1 MSGYGL
7 SFTNND
13 NVVILDSEYA
23 RLCKIYSGRYSPNY
37 GPGNF
42 QSVITFPAPITSAEQ
57 PLVFL
62 RPDTVNG
69 LLKLG
74 NVATVL
80 GGPGNWTGFLTG
92 MYDQV
97 GFYPNGRYIVASF
110 GAQPV
115 ASYGLRLFSADGA
128 PIFDSGTPNVL
139 FTRSFQ
145 NWTYV
150 TNSRLP
156 QGEYVNY
163 YTVPFNFP
171 EDEYLLGNSFVM
183 RMNNADNIGRSLH
196 TWWDFKSN
204 VLYAVTIGLSNPYA
218 FFLPAVFAKLAV

>member
-1 MSGYGL
+1 MSFGL
-7 SFTNND
+7 SFSNND

-23 RLCKIYSGRYSPNY
+23 RLCVIYSGRYAPNF

-42 QSVITFPAPITSAEQ
+42 QSLVTFPAPITSIEQ
-57 PLVFL
+57 PLVFI

-69 LLKLG
+69 MLKLG
-74 NVATVL
+74 GVAAVQ
-80 GGPGNWTGFLTG
+80 GSPGNWTGFLTG

-110 GAQPV
+110 GAQPI
-115 ASYGLRLFSADGA
+115 ASYGLRLFSPGGV

-139 FTRSFQ
+139 FTRAFQ

-150 TNSRLP
+150 MSTRLP

-163 YTVPFNFP
+163 YTVPFDFP
-171 EDEYLLGNSFVM
+171 ENEYLLGNTFVM
-183 RMNNADNIGRSLH
+183 RMNNNDNIGRSLH
-196 TWWDFKSN
+196 TWWDFQNKI
-204 VLYAVTIGLSNPYA
+204 LYAVTIGFSNPFA
-218 FFLPAVFAKLAV
+218 FWLPAMFAKLAV